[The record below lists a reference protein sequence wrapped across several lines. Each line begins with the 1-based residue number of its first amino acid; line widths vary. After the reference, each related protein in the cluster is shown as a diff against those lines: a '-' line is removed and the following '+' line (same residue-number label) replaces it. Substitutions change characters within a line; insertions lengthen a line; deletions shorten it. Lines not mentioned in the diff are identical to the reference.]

1 MKKNKCP
8 WCGGSKKIYLVG
20 RGLVDCFNCHGSGVA
35 ESDGGRRTSC
45 ADKPWLTGNKFQ
57 TRNVNK

>member
-1 MKKNKCP
+1 MKKNKCS
-8 WCGGSKKIYLVG
+8 WCSGSKKIYLVG

-35 ESDGGRRTSC
+35 KGDGGRITSY
-45 ADKPWLTGNKFQ
+45 AEKSWLTGNKFQ